1 MTETENAIKR
11 LRHEVWA
18 QLFLC
23 EKDTMRLRE
32 FLIDRFG
39 VRSRHIVGRM
49 HITVYH
55 ARRLM
60 TGLQPTVESA
70 RIVVPASETRFMV
83 MAPGGENP
91 RPNLIPGQRKVG
103 IRVQRKSVA
112 MSLILGLRERL
123 LLHETRAVLGV
134 RRPSTHRT
142 NAFGARSFQPHMTL
156 LRAGSGVQPDLTTLG
171 TPFREHVGDL
181 TFDRFEIEV
190 VSRE

>member
-1 MTETENAIKR
+1 MNEPANQQKR

-23 EKDTMRLRE
+23 DADSERLRK
-32 FLIDRFG
+32 FMMDRFG
-39 VRSRHIVGRM
+39 MRSRCIVGKM

-60 TGLQPTVESA
+60 NDLEPTVESV
-70 RIVVPASETRFMV
+70 RIVLPASETRFMV

-103 IRVQRKSVA
+103 IRVQRRSVA
-112 MSLILGLRERL
+112 MPLILGLRERL
-123 LLHETRAVLGV
+123 LKYETPDVLGS

-142 NAFGARSFQPHMTL
+142 NAFGARSFQPHMTV
-156 LRAGSGVQPDLTTLG
+156 LRAGSGVDHDLTTLG
-171 TPFREHVGDL
+171 NPFREHVGDL
-181 TFDRFEIEV
+181 TFDRFEIDV
-190 VSRE
+190 VRRE